1 MNARGGQAGFT
12 LIEIMAA
19 VAVLGI
25 AMFVLLDAHYTAMRL
40 YDSVQVESTARQ
52 LLESIVQ
59 EAEVLVIQGEY
70 SGGGDFGNRY
80 PEFTWTFESER
91 LGQEEIQLYQ
101 VNVTLNGP
109 DEPRSLSFYTY
120 AVSPP
125 DEEGLFNDSSGGGAT
140 GNRSGNSG
148 NTGVSGNNS
157 GAGQQSGISG
167 AGSSGTFGRSGSRR

>member
-1 MNARGGQAGFT
+1 MRRGSGGFT

-40 YDSVQVESTARQ
+40 YDSVYSESLSRQLIEST
-52 LLESIVQ
+52 VQ
-59 EAEVLVIQGEY
+59 QAEVLVVQGEF

-80 PEFTWTFESER
+80 PEYSWTFEAER

-109 DEPRSLSFYTY
+109 DEPRTLSFYTY
-120 AVSPP
+120 AVNTP
-125 DEEGLFNDSSGGGAT
+125 DEEGIFNQNSTPGAGGGT
-140 GNRSGNSG
+140 GR
-148 NTGVSGNNS
+148 
-157 GAGQQSGISG
+157 
-167 AGSSGTFGRSGSRR
+167 GTTPQ